1 MQKHT
6 SKAFEADLQHLQ
18 EKILRM
24 GGLVE
29 DSIGRAM
36 AALVERNPEEAK
48 EAIAR
53 DHLVNRFEVEID
65 EQCIEL
71 LALRQPA
78 AGDLRLII
86 TGLKISTDLERIGD
100 LAVNMCER
108 AAELIQAPPLK
119 PLIDLPR
126 MAEAARSMLRDSLD
140 AYVTRDADQAQQVC
154 VRDDEVDR
162 LNDQVI
168 RELLTYMMENPAN
181 ISRAMGLIM
190 ISRYLER
197 IADHATNIA
206 EMVIYL
212 VKGKDIRHTYWK
224 GKEEVGGAPSENR

>member
-6 SKAFEADLQHLQ
+6 SKTYEADLERLQ

-29 DSIGRAM
+29 DSISKAM
-36 AALVERNPEEAK
+36 QALVERRPELARDTM
-48 EAIAR
+48 AR
-53 DHLVNRFEVEID
+53 DHLVNRLEVEID

-78 AGDLRLII
+78 AVDLRLII

-108 AAELIQAPPLK
+108 VLELLEAPVLK

-126 MAEAARSMLRDSLD
+126 MADKARGMLRDSLD
-140 AYVTRDADQAQQVC
+140 AYVRRDPILAQDVC
-154 VRDDEVDR
+154 ARDDEVDD
-162 LNDQVI
+162 LNKQVF
-168 RELLTYMMENPAN
+168 RELLTYMLENPAN
-181 ISRAMGLIM
+181 IPRALSLGAIG
-190 ISRYLER
+190 RYMER

-212 VKGKDIRHTYWK
+212 VKGKDIRHMAWK
-224 GKEEVGGAPSENR
+224 AGKHPHES

>member
-1 MQKHT
+1 MRKHT
-6 SKAFEADLQHLQ
+6 SRAYEADLESLQ

-29 DSIGRAM
+29 DSIARALQSLVDRDP
-36 AALVERNPEEAK
+36 ALARETIK
-48 EAIAR
+48 R
-53 DHLVNRFEVEID
+53 DHLLNRYEVEID

-78 AGDLRLII
+78 AVDLRLIT
-86 TGLKISTDLERIGD
+86 TGLKITTDLERIGD
-100 LAVNMCER
+100 LAVNLCER
-108 AAELIQAPPLK
+108 ALELLEVPPLK

-126 MAEAARSMLRDSLD
+126 MADEARAMLRNSLD
-140 AYVTRDADQAQQVC
+140 AYVNRDAELAAEVC
-154 VRDDEVDR
+154 ARDDIVDR
-162 LNDQVI
+162 LNTQLI

-181 ISRAMGLIM
+181 ISRALSLIM

-197 IADHATNIA
+197 VADHATNIA

-212 VKGKDIRHTYWK
+212 VKGKDIRHTHWS
-224 GKEEVGGAPSENR
+224 GEHP

>member
-6 SKAFEADLQHLQ
+6 SRSYETDLQSLQ
-18 EKILRM
+18 EKVLRM

-29 DSIGRAM
+29 DSISRGLE
-36 AALVERNPEEAK
+36 ALVERKPDLAK
-48 EAIAR
+48 ETIER
-53 DHLVNRFEVEID
+53 DHLVNRLEVEID

-100 LAVNMCER
+100 LGVNVSER
-108 AAELIQAPPLK
+108 VLELLDAPPLK

-126 MAEAARSMLRDSLD
+126 MADKARAMLRDSLD
-140 AYVTRDADQAQQVC
+140 AYVRRDADLAQDVC
-154 VRDDEVDR
+154 ARDDEVDD
-162 LNDQVI
+162 LNKQVF
-168 RELLTYMMENPAN
+168 RELLTYMLENPGN
-181 ISRAMGLIM
+181 IPRALSLGSIG
-190 ISRYLER
+190 RYLER

-212 VKGKDIRHTYWK
+212 VKGKDIRHMAWK
-224 GKEEVGGAPSENR
+224 SPDEANGGS